1 MRDGDLLDSFK
12 WFCSGSNV
20 VHGVKDVG
28 AVIARAA
35 CVADTDDYIF
45 KHDESFL
52 MLKGL
57 ALDLLR
63 TDGSVTIFAPITIDG
78 VVVGLRWLHRS

>member
-28 AVIARAA
+28 AIVPGSA

-52 MLKGL
+52 MLKCL

-63 TDGSVTIFAPITIDG
+63 TDGAFAVFASITVDG
-78 VVVGLRWLHRS
+78 VVIGLC